1 MNAND
6 FRKELVKIMP
16 GYNWVVHKTRAAGYM
31 SATGTQSRGF
41 NRMSTLNVERREQN
55 GMVRYTAK
63 SAGFGRRARWLY
75 ANEDGTLAR
84 ALRGLQDHYEA
95 TANTYRSHAE
105 DLKAGRLQHVRQLKV
120 DPSLETPEQA
130 GSTCEQ
136 SRTFVKHIASL
147 KKWGEPDENGKP
159 FEPSDGLD
167 DSHSCLMDLIDEARV
182 ISTHASKDV
191 PDPMVKVHPVGK
203 PYEWEEWHISQNLT
217 DRWGDLNY
225 HNAGNKPL
233 RPLEEDSTLLER
245 LRTQMWDEMTFIVR
259 KDGKFGILFEAEF
272 CSLESEEHAKDHD
285 PNWYATLNP
294 HAEVVKALLEKM
306 SRLAERF
313 PAVQFAVPDKA
324 QVVNDRP
331 AAWAFVPDGLL
342 TEDQREE
349 LGKALLDL

>member
-1 MNAND
+1 MTNKDTQENAVKGLNKL
-6 FRKELVKIMP
+6 FELADALENSSNNEGCDVDLT
-16 GYNWVVHKTRAAGYM
+16 VVG
-31 SATGTQSRGF
+31 SAQLW
-41 NRMSTLNVERREQN
+41 NLLQHV
-55 GMVRYTAK
+55 
-63 SAGFGRRARWLY
+63 L
-75 ANEDGTLAR
+75 
-84 ALRGLQDHYEA
+84 ALRFLMGLSKLFELADALRNSSSKEGYDA
-95 TANTYRSHAE
+95 
-105 DLKAGRLQHVRQLKV
+105 DLTVVGSAQLWDLLQHVRQLKAV
-120 DPSLETPEQA
+120 AQA
-130 GSTCEQ
+130 QDTQAQEMAENVVEQ
-136 SRTFVKHIASL
+136 SRAFVKRIASL

>member
-1 MNAND
+1 
-6 FRKELVKIMP
+6 VK
-16 GYNWVVHKTRAAGYM
+16 R
-31 SATGTQSRGF
+31 
-41 NRMSTLNVERREQN
+41 
-55 GMVRYTAK
+55 
-63 SAGFGRRARWLY
+63 
-75 ANEDGTLAR
+75 
-84 ALRGLQDHYEA
+84 
-95 TANTYRSHAE
+95 
-105 DLKAGRLQHVRQLKV
+105 
-120 DPSLETPEQA
+120 
-130 GSTCEQ
+130 
-136 SRTFVKHIASL
+136 IASL

-203 PYEWEEWHISQNLT
+203 PDEWEEWHISQNLT

-313 PAVQFAVPDKA
+313 PDVQFAVPDKA